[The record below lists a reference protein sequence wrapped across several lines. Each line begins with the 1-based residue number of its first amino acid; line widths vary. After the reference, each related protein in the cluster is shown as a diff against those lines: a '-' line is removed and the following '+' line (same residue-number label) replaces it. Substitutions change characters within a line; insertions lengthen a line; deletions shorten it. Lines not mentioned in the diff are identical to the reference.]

1 MSLKNVEGCP
11 MPSSQEIVQH
21 RVDTKTVISQE
32 QLQQLLREF
41 KAKWGDQFNLTALGY
56 FGSYARGEARPDSDV
71 DIVFGTT
78 NPDLFKTAI
87 LKQDLEVWL
96 NRSVDVIRLH
106 SYLNSDFKARL
117 EHEVIYV

>member
-1 MSLKNVEGCP
+1 

-21 RVDTKTVISQE
+21 RVDTKTVIAQE